1 MLPSHFFANLA
12 RMKLIY
18 RWPLMRNIQPENIAE
33 HSLQVAMVAHALG
46 IIKNRLFGGS
56 VDADRAAVLAL
67 YHDSSEVL
75 TGDLP
80 TPVKYF
86 NPEIAREYKKIE
98 LAAEQRLLG
107 MLPPELIE
115 DFRPLL
121 DSRVQSGTQYEEL
134 TRLVKDADTLCAY
147 TKCLEEINAGNREFE
162 PARKRLEAMLEAR
175 MSEEMRYFIDTFV
188 ASFSLPLDELNA
200 H

>member
-46 IIKNRLFGGS
+46 LIHNRLFGGK
-56 VDADRAAVLAL
+56 VDADRAAVMAL

-98 LAAEQRLLG
+98 LAAEQRLLA
-107 MLPPELIE
+107 MLPPELVE

-121 DSRVQSGTQYEEL
+121 DSGAQDAEL
-134 TRLVKDADTLCAY
+134 ARLVKDADTLCAY

-175 MSEEMRYFIDTFV
+175 MSPQMRYFIDIFV

>member
-1 MLPSHFFANLA
+1 
-12 RMKLIY
+12 
-18 RWPLMRNIQPENIAE
+18 
-33 HSLQVAMVAHALG
+33 
-46 IIKNRLFGGS
+46 
-56 VDADRAAVLAL
+56 
-67 YHDSSEVL
+67 
-75 TGDLP
+75 
-80 TPVKYF
+80 KYF

-98 LAAEQRLLG
+98 LAAEQRLLA

-121 DSRVQSGTQYEEL
+121 DSRVQSGTPYEEL
-134 TRLVKDADTLCAY
+134 ARLVKDADTLCAY

>member
-56 VDADRAAVLAL
+56 VNADRAAVMAL

-98 LAAEQRLLG
+98 LAAEQRLLA

-134 TRLVKDADTLCAY
+134 ARLVKDADTLCAY

-175 MSEEMRYFIDTFV
+175 MSEEMRYFIDIFV

>member
-1 MLPSHFFANLA
+1 MLPSHFFANLS

-46 IIKNRLFGGS
+46 TIRNTLFGGQ
-56 VDADRAAVLAL
+56 VDAERAAVIAL
-67 YHDSSEVL
+67 FHDATEVL

-80 TPVKYF
+80 TPVKYY

-98 LAAEQRLLG
+98 LAAEQRLLD
-107 MLPPELIE
+107 MLPAALHQAY
-115 DFRPLL
+115 RPLL
-121 DSRVQSGTQYEEL
+121 DSACLDAEL
-134 TRLVKDADTLCAY
+134 ARLVKDADTLCAY
-147 TKCLEEINAGNREFE
+147 TKCLEELAAGNREFE
-162 PARKRLEAMLEAR
+162 PARRRLEEMLDQR
-175 MSEEMRYFIDTFV
+175 MSPEMRYFIDTFV
-188 ASFSLPLDELNA
+188 PSFSLPLDELNA

>member
-1 MLPSHFFANLA
+1 
-12 RMKLIY
+12 
-18 RWPLMRNIQPENIAE
+18 MRNIQPENIAE

-46 IIKNRLFGGS
+46 LIQNRLFGGQ
-56 VDADRAAVLAL
+56 VDADRAAVMAL

-107 MLPPELIE
+107 MLPAELVE

-121 DSRVQSGTQYEEL
+121 DSGAQDAGLV
-134 TRLVKDADTLCAY
+134 RLVKDADTLCAY

-175 MSEEMRYFIDTFV
+175 MSPQMHYFIDVFV

>member
-56 VDADRAAVLAL
+56 VNADRAAVLAL

-80 TPVKYF
+80 TLVKYF

-134 TRLVKDADTLCAY
+134 ARLVKDADTLCAY

>member
-46 IIKNRLFGGS
+46 LIKNRLFGGS
-56 VDADRAAVLAL
+56 VDADRAAVMAL

-86 NPEIAREYKKIE
+86 NPEIAREY
-98 LAAEQRLLG
+98 
-107 MLPPELIE
+107 
-115 DFRPLL
+115 
-121 DSRVQSGTQYEEL
+121 
-134 TRLVKDADTLCAY
+134 
-147 TKCLEEINAGNREFE
+147 
-162 PARKRLEAMLEAR
+162 
-175 MSEEMRYFIDTFV
+175 
-188 ASFSLPLDELNA
+188 
-200 H
+200 

>member
-56 VDADRAAVLAL
+56 VNADRAAVMAL

-98 LAAEQRLLG
+98 LAAEQRLLA

-115 DFRPLL
+115 DFHPLL

-134 TRLVKDADTLCAY
+134 ARLVKDADTLCAY

>member
-12 RMKLIY
+12 RMRLIY

-46 IIKNRLFGGS
+46 VISNRLFDGK
-56 VDADRAAVLAL
+56 VDANHAAVMAL

-107 MLPPELIE
+107 RLCTAYGRTMSRLLAEVESQPVSLL
-115 DFRPLL
+115 RPDQQPVAADGSLRGAPQSTAISPNAPLRRVATVTRWPSLL
-121 DSRVQSGTQYEEL
+121 VFCTE
-134 TRLVKDADTLCAY
+134 T
-147 TKCLEEINAGNREFE
+147 
-162 PARKRLEAMLEAR
+162 
-175 MSEEMRYFIDTFV
+175 
-188 ASFSLPLDELNA
+188 
-200 H
+200 

>member
-56 VDADRAAVLAL
+56 VNADRAAVMAL

-98 LAAEQRLLG
+98 LAAEQRLLA
-107 MLPPELIE
+107 MLPSELIE

-134 TRLVKDADTLCAY
+134 ARLVKDADTLCAY

>member
-56 VDADRAAVLAL
+56 VNADRAAVMAL

-86 NPEIAREYKKIE
+86 NLEIAREYKKIE

-107 MLPPELIE
+107 MLPPELID

-121 DSRVQSGTQYEEL
+121 DSAAQDGEL
-134 TRLVKDADTLCAY
+134 ARLVKDADTLCAY

-162 PARKRLEAMLEAR
+162 PARKRLEAMLAAR
-175 MSEEMRYFIDTFV
+175 MSDEMRYFIDTFV